1 MHIWYKYG
9 HVSLLWTKQTEVC
22 FYHLILSQHVY
33 NNTILLWQVVFFI
46 VSDIRHTK
54 LYCQVMLTKHIMFLQ
69 AAALTLF
76 LLKFFFITFSML
88 FSCKSTSLNILYSS
102 FVSCWCALF
111 LIMSVHMKK
120 RSDIEF
126 IMEWRRKRSLLLK
139 TCKDC
144 NCCVGW
150 NNNSKVRTRTML
162 VRKMLYKFTKCLL
175 QL

>member
-1 MHIWYKYG
+1 MWTCIP
-9 HVSLLWTKQTEVC
+9 VMLLQTKQTEVS

-46 VSDIRHTK
+46 VFDIRHTK
-54 LYCQVMLTKHIMFLQ
+54 VYCQVMLTKHIMFLQ
-69 AAALTLF
+69 AALTLF

-120 RSDIEF
+120 DQTS
-126 IMEWRRKRSLLLK
+126 SLS
-139 TCKDC
+139 
-144 NCCVGW
+144 W
-150 NNNSKVRTRTML
+150 NDEEKEV
-162 VRKMLYKFTKCLL
+162 YY
-175 QL
+175 